1 MSAVAQVTR
10 VRRVCRPLAR
20 ALSSQ
25 SAPAAPARRSVN
37 PMVVGEQ
44 TVPRAAGPP
53 EDLPRLEAAL
63 RELRARHPGAIID
76 RYRESLPSVAES
88 ALVAPGAAVVGDVR
102 LAEGSSVW
110 YGCVL
115 RGDLNYISVGANSNV
130 QDGTVVHLGD
140 EDPTVIGEH
149 VVVGHRAVL
158 HGCTIEDHCLIGMQA
173 TVLDGAVIG
182 RGSIVG
188 AGANVSAGTV
198 VPPNSLVLGVPGKV
212 KKSLPPEKEEHHRLL
227 AQKYA
232 RLAHN
237 HKNG

>member
-1 MSAVAQVTR
+1 MILWFTHIMRVHQTLKMAPPVPRLLRVA
-10 VRRVCRPLAR
+10 RVCRPLAR

-140 EDPTVIGEH
+140 EDPTGELLLQALGALPP
-149 VVVGHRAVL
+149 VSQRA
-158 HGCTIEDHCLIGMQA
+158 GTQA
-173 TVLDGAVIG
+173 PGSSGAAG
-182 RGSIVG
+182 RGLSG
-188 AGANVSAGTV
+188 NF
-198 VPPNSLVLGVPGKV
+198 PPSGYTTPA
-212 KKSLPPEKEEHHRLL
+212 ERR
-227 AQKYA
+227 AM
-232 RLAHN
+232 
-237 HKNG
+237 